1 LKPLQKKLWTVL
13 KNHPAFQL
21 VGKTVTNEVV
31 QNRMGKKLREDQYF
45 LSVDY
50 ANATNEIHSWCS
62 EAAARR
68 IALRL
73 KLTDDESE
81 MLVRSLTRHTI
92 ELQKNGEVI
101 ATAPQTVGQL
111 MGSITSFPILCIVN
125 AAICRWVLEVSSSQ
139 MQRKKLHE
147 CPLMVNGDDG
157 LLKTNLAGKLI
168 WERVSAFSG
177 LKPSVGKVYFSKEF
191 LNINSTTYAFTPE
204 PYTEIP
210 VVRTDGVT
218 ATRPLHFRHVPYVN
232 MGLLLGLKRSG
243 EADDDKDSLAG
254 LLDIGQRATQ
264 LYESCPIELRP
275 SVMRNFIFAN
285 LQILKQ
291 ANIPWF
297 IPRHLGG
304 LGIPPCG
311 EYQASD
317 LDLRLA
323 RKIFENPDRYRLPP
337 LPVKGDWNIWQYAMK
352 RFPNLPTDV
361 LNNDFG
367 AFYTLGN
374 EDRPLIAT
382 LDDARSAACIEALF
396 CVPLSHLR
404 RDSGEDEAYSSEEEV
419 IQRYLW
425 KVQATRKK
433 ALLDET
439 ILLPEPFNPCNF
451 PVKYKVPTLFFTK
464 TRQNDMLTAS

>member
-1 LKPLQKKLWTVL
+1 
-13 KNHPAFQL
+13 
-21 VGKTVTNEVV
+21 
-31 QNRMGKKLREDQYF
+31 
-45 LSVDY
+45 
-50 ANATNEIHSWCS
+50 
-62 EAAARR
+62 
-68 IALRL
+68 
-73 KLTDDESE
+73 
-81 MLVRSLTRHTI
+81 
-92 ELQKNGEVI
+92 
-101 ATAPQTVGQL
+101 
-111 MGSITSFPILCIVN
+111 
-125 AAICRWVLEVSSSQ
+125 
-139 MQRKKLHE
+139 
-147 CPLMVNGDDG
+147 
-157 LLKTNLAGKLI
+157 
-168 WERVSAFSG
+168 
-177 LKPSVGKVYFSKEF
+177 
-191 LNINSTTYAFTPE
+191 
-204 PYTEIP
+204 
-210 VVRTDGVT
+210 
-218 ATRPLHFRHVPYVN
+218 

-323 RKIFENPDRYRLPP
+323 RKIFENPGRYRLPP